1 MSHGIKIFFP
11 PASTSFSPSTFPWML
26 LGKTVAY
33 SPLLHDNTVNYT
45 RPHVLHML
53 YALIQMPLHP
63 LCTLPLFPLFLK
75 TNIDILWAPCATTI
89 PKLFYVMFY
98 LPFSP
103 IKGLHHRKRHVF
115 TEIIRTKTVVRVCS
129 QRNAL
134 TYAWLHIRHLGTG
147 DRIHLLKTFG
157 RWSQCSPSSHHKML
171 YSIFKISSEVHL
183 MKD

>member
-75 TNIDILWAPCATTI
+75 TNIDIPCN
-89 PKLFYVMFY
+89 Y
-98 LPFSP
+98 
-103 IKGLHHRKRHVF
+103 H
-115 TEIIRTKTVVRVCS
+115 TKTVICNVLSTFQSHKRITSQKKTCLHRDHKNKDCS
-129 QRNAL
+129 KSVQPEKCIDLCMTSYKAF
-134 TYAWLHIRHLGTG
+134 RHGG
-147 DRIHLLKTFG
+147 YN
-157 RWSQCSPSSHHKML
+157 PSAEN
-171 YSIFKISSEVHL
+171 IW
-183 MKD
+183 

>member
-103 IKGLHHRKRHVF
+103 IKGLHHRKRRLH
-115 TEIIRTKTVVRVCS
+115 RDHKNKDCS
-129 QRNAL
+129 KSVQPEKCIDLCMTSYKAF
-134 TYAWLHIRHLGTG
+134 RHGG
-147 DRIHLLKTFG
+147 
-157 RWSQCSPSSHHKML
+157 
-171 YSIFKISSEVHL
+171 
-183 MKD
+183 